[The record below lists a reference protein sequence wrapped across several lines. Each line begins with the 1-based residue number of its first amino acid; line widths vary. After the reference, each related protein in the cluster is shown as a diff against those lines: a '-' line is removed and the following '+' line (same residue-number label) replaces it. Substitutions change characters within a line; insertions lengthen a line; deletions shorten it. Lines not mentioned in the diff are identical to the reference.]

1 MVWPPIH
8 LFWKYILRETIHFG
22 VPTGTPGPSFI
33 LLHWWKHLYFATA
46 SLHNLEEKHSSPRN
60 RHSYHW
66 ILLRLHWG
74 AFQSRSTACLGHK
87 STWIPSTAHSQGFKL
102 QNIHILLWL
111 QKKTHP
117 SSKFCH
123 PGDLCWVLIIL
134 QSNSQPPQPLLLNPG
149 FNVGLKPDKFHT
161 FERGLWTTL
170 IFCCLSHPKWNVSKK
185 LKQGW
190 SVVNHDHWPSWI
202 WLDF

>member
-111 QKKTHP
+111 QKKNTP
-117 SSKFCH
+117 VFQILSSR
-123 PGDLCWVLIIL
+123 W
-134 QSNSQPPQPLLLNPG
+134 PLLSAH
-149 FNVGLKPDKFHT
+149 HT
-161 FERGLWTTL
+161 AIQQPTPTATPPE
-170 IFCCLSHPKWNVSKK
+170 
-185 LKQGW
+185 
-190 SVVNHDHWPSWI
+190 SWLQCRPQA
-202 WLDF
+202 W